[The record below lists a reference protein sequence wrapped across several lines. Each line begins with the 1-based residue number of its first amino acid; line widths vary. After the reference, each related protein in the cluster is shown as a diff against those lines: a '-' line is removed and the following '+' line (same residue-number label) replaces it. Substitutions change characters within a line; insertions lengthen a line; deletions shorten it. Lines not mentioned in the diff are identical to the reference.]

1 MMFRGNPRCTR
12 EKGLAPLGNPSMFRA
27 SFKL

>member
-1 MMFRGNPRCTR
+1 MNPHRSARCAR
-12 EKGLAPLGNPSMFRA
+12 EKGLAPTGNPSMFRA

>member
-1 MMFRGNPRCTR
+1 MTRREAPRCMR
-12 EKGLAPLGNPSMFRA
+12 EKGLAPTGNPSMFRA

>member
-1 MMFRGNPRCTR
+1 MPTQTSCCVR
-12 EKGLAPLGNPSMFRA
+12 EKGLAPPRNPSMFRA

>member
-1 MMFRGNPRCTR
+1 MTQRGNPRCGR
-12 EKGLAPLGNPSMFRA
+12 EKGLARPGNPSMFRA

>member
-1 MMFRGNPRCTR
+1 MNRRADLPRSV
-12 EKGLAPLGNPSMFRA
+12 EKGLAPTGNPSMFRA